1 MAKLGVIVPYRDR
14 YKHLLSFKK
23 SIIKHLNA
31 AGIEFEL
38 IVVEQDGGTAF
49 NRGKLL
55 NIGFLTAEKLNC
67 DYVVFH
73 DIDMLPVEVDYS
85 FSSVPLHLA
94 TNFVSESKTKRTL
107 FDEYFGGVTLFPVDL
122 FRRINGYSNNY
133 WGWGFEDDD
142 LLYRCKLNGIPLEE
156 KEIKNVGGNT
166 AALKFNGNNAYVKGK
181 NVINVRRPLT
191 IFVSFSPNE
200 TVLNYKKDKDIYGV
214 VGIPGYDLLISYS
227 SYKRYNFE
235 IFDNENEVI
244 YISTDIKPHYKTNV
258 AITIDPTK
266 KHIIMYQDGEFV
278 KRLMYKTPLYNYIRE
293 PYFYLGCADPLRT
306 DDEKMFNGLINSVAI
321 YDEALEPDEIFDISN
336 NKYFGLTQNFKD
348 YKSAHKLKLYY
359 DAKFIKDYKLIDLS
373 GRGNDGEIVNCEMV
387 GYDIEDSKLIE
398 VPFRREC
405 TFKLLAHAEN
415 GYTNNE
421 WREKTTRYNQL
432 KFQNEVS
439 KGHIDTNEE
448 GLNNCYFTE
457 HSRTKVNN
465 QTHIIVGL

>member
-1 MAKLGVIVPYRDR
+1 
-14 YKHLLSFKK
+14 
-23 SIIKHLNA
+23 
-31 AGIEFEL
+31 
-38 IVVEQDGGTAF
+38 
-49 NRGKLL
+49 
-55 NIGFLTAEKLNC
+55 
-67 DYVVFH
+67 
-73 DIDMLPVEVDYS
+73 
-85 FSSVPLHLA
+85 
-94 TNFVSESKTKRTL
+94 
-107 FDEYFGGVTLFPVDL
+107 
-122 FRRINGYSNNY
+122 
-133 WGWGFEDDD
+133 
-142 LLYRCKLNGIPLEE
+142 
-156 KEIKNVGGNT
+156 
-166 AALKFNGNNAYVKGK
+166 
-181 NVINVRRPLT
+181 
-191 IFVSFSPNE
+191 
-200 TVLNYKKDKDIYGV
+200 
-214 VGIPGYDLLISYS
+214 
-227 SYKRYNFE
+227 
-235 IFDNENEVI
+235 
-244 YISTDIKPHYKTNV
+244 
-258 AITIDPTK
+258 
-266 KHIIMYQDGEFV
+266 
-278 KRLMYKTPLYNYIRE
+278 MYKTPLYNYIRE